1 MNRSLI
7 VLAATVAFSSAAFA
21 QSRSATVVTVPG
33 RAYAPPVVAYPAPV
47 GLSADEIRDY
57 QEDQLDRRQEM
68 QRDRLRMNQMA
79 ERRVL
84 GFDNDDLDLD

>member
-1 MNRSLI
+1 MNRRLI

-21 QSRSATVVTVPG
+21 QSRPTVVTVPG
-33 RAYAPPVVAYPAPV
+33 RAYAAPAVAYPAPV
-47 GLSADEIRDY
+47 GLTADEVRDY

-68 QRDRLRMNQMA
+68 QRETLRLNQKA

-84 GFDNDDLDLD
+84 GFDDDILDID